1 MGTECGCGFDK
12 YCPHD
17 TKRTQFFDDNLKR
30 TEIQLPGDDGP
41 SFRREPNQPSKYN
54 RNKFPPVY
62 YYDEDKGLAE
72 SYIPCGE
79 SSSNIVLII
88 FGVIFFIATI
98 STMVIILN
106 KG

>member
-17 TKRTQFFDDNLKR
+17 TKRTQFFDDNLKIAQ
-30 TEIQLPGDDGP
+30 IQIPSDEGGP
-41 SFRREPNQPSKYN
+41 SFRREPNQPSKHN
-54 RNKFPPVY
+54 RNKFPPAY
-62 YYDEDKGLAE
+62 YEDKGITE

-79 SSSNIVLII
+79 SSMNMTLII
-88 FGVIFFIATI
+88 VGVIFFIATI